1 MTLGVGNIRRPRA
14 TDLGFIKRTE
24 LVLGLL
30 THLSLADKTVLDVG
44 CGNGVYTLNIAKL
57 AQTAIGMDIA
67 RDGLREAREDAEKLK
82 VTAQFAIANAECLP
96 IRDSSCDVVLVMEAL
111 EHIQNPETT
120 LKEAKRVLKSQ
131 GYLVVSVPNRLYPLE
146 IHYIRIGK
154 TVIRGVY
161 GQVPFFSWAPR
172 YIRKRFQTARVY
184 TKKEITEIIQETG
197 LVACRVHYSAFPRL
211 DMLGNK
217 TITQLCDRF
226 FTRLEHNAF
235 FKQFGMV
242 IFVLAQKR

>member
-1 MTLGVGNIRRPRA
+1 MTLGVGTIRRPRS
-14 TDLGFIKRTE
+14 TDMAIVKRTE
-24 LVLGLL
+24 RILGLL
-30 THLSLADKTVLDVG
+30 AHLSLTDKTILDVG
-44 CGNGVYTLNIAKL
+44 CGNGVYTLCLAKL
-57 AQTAIGMDIA
+57 AQTVIGVDIVLE
-67 RDGLREAREDAEKLK
+67 GLRETQEDTPDLK
-82 VTAQFAIANAECLP
+82 TFAQFAVANAECLP
-96 IRDSSCDVVLVMEAL
+96 FRDSCCDVVLVIEAL
-111 EHIQNPETT
+111 EHIQNPEIT

-146 IHYIRIGK
+146 MHGMRIGK
-154 TVIRGVY
+154 TLIRGFY
-161 GQVPFFSWAPR
+161 GQIPFFSWAPR
-172 YIRKRFQTARVY
+172 CIRKRFQTASIY
-184 TKKEITEIIQETG
+184 TKKEITHIIEESG
-197 LVACRVHYSAFPRL
+197 LIACHVQHSSFPRM